1 MSLVTV
7 SPRAREHVA
16 CIDAWW
22 RENRAAASDLFMQ
35 SIDAAFG
42 QLAANPLAGPR
53 YLELDEEVDERFEVR
68 RLLLRRCRYHVY
80 YRFDANL
87 DRVEVLAIWHTSRG
101 HGPVL
106 S

>member
-1 MSLVTV
+1 MSLVIV
-7 SPRAREHVA
+7 SPRAREHA
-16 CIDAWW
+16 ASIDAWW
-22 RENRAAASDLFMQ
+22 RENRAAASDMFLQ
-35 SIDAAFG
+35 SIDVAFE

-53 YLELDEEVDERFEVR
+53 YLGLAEDVEGVEVR

-80 YRFDANL
+80 YCFDADL

-106 S
+106 R